1 MAARILVA
9 SDGSPA
15 SLGALRMAR
24 AFSDRKAGTRV
35 LVVSA
40 LEPLA
45 VYDAGLGT
53 TVGIDVEVAS
63 RDSRMEHV
71 EKQVRDIAGP
81 NHDWKVEVVYGVPP
95 RAIARHALEWKAD
108 WIFLGL
114 GKHGPVERIFGS
126 ETALHVIRA
135 SHVPVFAAAPE
146 LKELPRRALVAV
158 DFSPFSEAAMKLA
171 PELLAPGGELHLV
184 HVITGIERDTPIA
197 ERWLLECRT
206 KALEGLERLAD
217 EVTARAGAPAVK
229 LQVRTG
235 EPGDEIMALGGEIG
249 ADLVTAGSHGR
260 SFIGRLFLGSVSTR
274 LLRKTQASMLVVPPA
289 TVAAELVPMAEAAAG
304 GIPRE
309 EWSGWLT
316 EFTNR
321 NFARA
326 TALEVD
332 DADIGVQEIERD
344 YLLLGAAY
352 DHRDDRINI
361 MLGEPG
367 SSDVHLTQT
376 VEHPEAVEILA
387 EESGKD
393 AVLRVGNRRGQTLL
407 KFVTA

>member
-9 SDGSPA
+9 TDGSPA
-15 SLGALRMAR
+15 SLGALRLAR
-24 AFSDRKAGTRV
+24 ALSDRNAGTRV
-35 LVVSA
+35 LVVSV

-53 TVGIDVEVAS
+53 TVGIDVELGS
-63 RDSRMEHV
+63 RDTRMERV
-71 EKQVRDIAGP
+71 EKQVRDVAGP
-81 NHDWKVEVVYGVPP
+81 NHDWEVEVAYGVPP
-95 RAIARHALEWKAD
+95 RTIVRHALEWKAD

-135 SHVPVFAAAPE
+135 SHVPVFAVAPE
-146 LKELPRRALVAV
+146 LRGLPRRALVGV
-158 DFSPFSEAAMKLA
+158 DFSPFSDAAMKLV
-171 PELLAPGGELHLV
+171 PQLLAPDGALHLA

-197 ERWLLECRT
+197 ERWLSECRR
-206 KALEGLERLAD
+206 KALERLEELQR
-217 EVTARAGAPAVK
+217 EVSARTGAPPVR
-229 LQVRTG
+229 LHVRTG
-235 EPGDEIMALGGEIG
+235 EPGDEITALAGEIG
-249 ADLVTAGSHGR
+249 ADLVAAGSHGR

-274 LLRKTQASMLVVPPA
+274 LLRKTQASVLVVPPP
-289 TVAAELVPMAEAAAG
+289 TVAAELAPAAEAAAG

-332 DADIGVQEIERD
+332 DPDIGVQEIEKD

-367 SSDVHLTQT
+367 SSDHLTRT
-376 VEHPEAVEILA
+376 VEHPEAVEILG
-387 EESGKD
+387 ESGKD
-393 AVLRVGNRRGQTLL
+393 TALRVGHRRGQTLL
-407 KFVTA
+407 KFVPA